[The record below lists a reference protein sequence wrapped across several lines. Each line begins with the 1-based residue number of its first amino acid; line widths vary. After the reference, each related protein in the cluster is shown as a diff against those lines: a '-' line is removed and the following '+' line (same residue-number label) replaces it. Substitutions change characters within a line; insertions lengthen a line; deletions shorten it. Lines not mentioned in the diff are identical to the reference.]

1 MDQFLDIALSFPTVV
16 FTVLLAAVLLYW
28 ILVAL
33 GLLDMDW
40 LDLDFEVDGIDGLDA
55 VDGAGEGLDV
65 DADADVDAEGS
76 SGGPLAVLLRTFG
89 LTGVPLTVS
98 LSLVV
103 LAAWVVTYLTSR
115 TLAATPGAD
124 LAVALGLGVLAAA
137 FFVGLLFAA
146 VGVKPL
152 KPVFATHQAASVR
165 SFVGQPCTVTTLTV
179 SDRFG
184 QAEVDDGGAG
194 LLVQIR
200 SRRDDDQAQLV
211 KGARALIF
219 DYDSEEEVFLVTPMT
234 DDPLLAE
241 SSR

>member
-16 FTVLLAAVLLYW
+16 FTLALGAVLAYW

-40 LDLDFEVDGIDGLDA
+40 LDVDLDFDGMDGLDG
-55 VDGAGEGLDV
+55 VDGAAG
-65 DADADVDAEGS
+65 DADADIDAEGS
-76 SGGPLAVLLRTFG
+76 SGGFLAVLLRTFG

-103 LAAWVVTYLTSR
+103 LAAWVATYLVSR

-124 LAVALGLGVLAAA
+124 LALGLGLGVLAAA
-137 FFVGLLFAA
+137 VFVGLLFAA
-146 VGVKPL
+146 VGVRPL
-152 KPVFATHQAASVR
+152 KPVFATHHAATVR

-194 LLVQIR
+194 LLVQVR
-200 SRRDDDQAQLV
+200 SRRDEDQAQLV

-219 DYDSEEEVFLVTPMT
+219 DYDSEEEVFLVTPMA
-234 DDPLLAE
+234 DDPLLEGRAA
-241 SSR
+241 RNV